1 MADAPQG
8 KLPQKAEAAS
18 ASSAVSEEDAA
29 ALKAL
34 EALLPPSG
42 T

>member
-8 KLPQKAEAAS
+8 KLPTKAEAA
-18 ASSAVSEEDAA
+18 ADTVSEEDAA
-29 ALKAL
+29 ALRAL
-34 EALLPPSG
+34 EQLLPPSG

>member
-8 KLPQKAEAAS
+8 KLPAKVEAAADS
-18 ASSAVSEEDAA
+18 VSEEDAA

-42 T
+42 L